1 MKRLGTK
8 NTPKKRPSR
17 RVLVAG
23 VFALL
28 STAGCDPQEMDAFSQ
43 VHTEELRGETGQRDL
58 VIGIEKN
65 GPSLLTNDEYAG
77 KGTPSGEALTW
88 LNRFRTEAGL
98 IPVTYDSNVEQAAQG
113 HAFFIAEHR
122 DLYQAGISFHDEIE
136 GKTGFLA
143 EKYWERQAMFN
154 SKGKA
159 LGEVIAFHRSTEAA
173 MAQWME
179 SVYHRIPLLDT
190 RAITGAYALQVRADN
205 AYGVLELTQLN
216 SSQEAVQD
224 TKWVAYPVDGASL
237 VPTSWDGK
245 ESPQPMAPP
254 GGYPSGPVFTLSA
267 ADNAPVR
274 IAKATLLDEN
284 GHAIPH
290 TLLDATNDGFFEA
303 QTGLALYA
311 NDPLEAGATYTIQLS
326 GFRGDQVFQWSSTFT
341 TTPKTDCNLLGQ
353 ETCGTGKA
361 CYPKAG
367 ATSCEWQGVIPE
379 GGECTYQNDCAS
391 GTTCVQEECRKLCD
405 SGNEGWF
412 ACDKVCDEGNY
423 SKLGDHEDVG
433 VCTPPACS
441 PHEDRCAQGTVC
453 QVASTMNCGIPGKG
467 QQGDSCHAPDGCA
480 QGLACTLQSGTD
492 GMCQPLCSL
501 GEPENGSSTEL
512 PVCSEL
518 CASGTWALPQHP
530 GLGVCPDL

>member
-1 MKRLGTK
+1 M
-8 NTPKKRPSR
+8 
-17 RVLVAG
+17 VMAG
-23 VFALL
+23 VFVLL
-28 STAGCDPQEMDAFSQ
+28 AAVGCEPQEMDAFSQ
-43 VHTEELRGETGQRDL
+43 VHSEELRGETGHRDL

-65 GPSLLTNDEYAG
+65 GPSLLTNDGDAG
-77 KGTPSGEALTW
+77 KGTPSEEALIW

-98 IPVTYDSNVEQAAQG
+98 FPVAYDSNVEQAAQG

-122 DLYQAGISFHDEIE
+122 NLYQAGISFHDEIE

-143 EKYWERQAMFN
+143 KKYWERQAMFK
-154 SKGKA
+154 SEGKA
-159 LGEVIAFHRSTEAA
+159 LGEVIAFQRSTEAA

-190 RAITGAYALQVRADN
+190 RAATGAYALQVRGDN
-205 AYGVLELTQLN
+205 AFGVLELTQSN
-216 SSQEAVQD
+216 SPDEAIED
-224 TKWVAYPVDGASL
+224 TKWVSYPVDGSSL

-274 IAKATLLDEN
+274 VAKAVLLD
-284 GHAIPH
+284 GSGQAVPH
-290 TLLDATNDGFFEA
+290 TLLDATNDPFFQA

-311 NDPLEAGATYTIQLS
+311 NDPLEAGVTYTIQLN

-353 ETCGTGKA
+353 ESCGTGKA
-361 CYPKAG
+361 CYPKSG

-391 GTTCVQEECRKLCD
+391 GTTCVEGECRRLCD
-405 SGNEGWF
+405 SGHDGWF
-412 ACDKVCDEGNY
+412 ACEKVCDEGSY
-423 SKLGDHEDVG
+423 SKLSDHEDVG
-433 VCTPPACS
+433 VCVPPACS
-441 PHEDRCAQGTVC
+441 PHEDRCAEGTVC

-467 QQGDSCHAPDGCA
+467 QQGESCYAPDACA
-480 QGLACTLQSGTD
+480 QGLACTQQSGTE

-501 GEPENGSSTEL
+501 GEADNGTATEL
-512 PVCSEL
+512 TGCSEL
-518 CASGTWALPQHP
+518 CASGTWSLPQHP
-530 GLGVCPDL
+530 GLGVCTGL